1 MWPYLKRKYKSILC
15 WPFCCSYRIEP
26 SLFLI
31 FPNSLWCK
39 DFEGFVSEN
48 AFSSCGALV
57 GHCCEICFRF
67 CLADVPLVAGQIGWK
82 RGAQRR

>member
-1 MWPYLKRKYKSILC
+1 
-15 WPFCCSYRIEP
+15 
-26 SLFLI
+26 
-31 FPNSLWCK
+31 
-39 DFEGFVSEN
+39 VSEN

-82 RGAQRR
+82 RGAQRRQTHNR